1 MNIKGGAKI
10 MRALGRKEK
19 KKKRFDPFRRAKTR
33 LKKEKSKIVYRSALL
48 GGVAGGVAGGATG
61 YAMESLLED
70 INEFGI
76 SAARRLRHLKLKA
89 NRKLK
94 GRELSPQARL
104 HMQNVGEAKSSW
116 FGKDMKPRDVVRKQ
130 KQIRKADQ
138 QTQNKSNKLVIGAGV
153 IPPVLATGASIG
165 ATVHYSKKRK

>member
-10 MRALGRKEK
+10 TRALGSATDLRRLKELGRKGK

-33 LKKEKSKIVYRSALL
+33 LKKEKRRLVYRSALL

-76 SAARRLRHLKLKA
+76 SAARRLRHLKK
-89 NRKLK
+89 
-94 GRELSPQARL
+94 
-104 HMQNVGEAKSSW
+104 
-116 FGKDMKPRDVVRKQ
+116 
-130 KQIRKADQ
+130 
-138 QTQNKSNKLVIGAGV
+138 
-153 IPPVLATGASIG
+153 
-165 ATVHYSKKRK
+165 